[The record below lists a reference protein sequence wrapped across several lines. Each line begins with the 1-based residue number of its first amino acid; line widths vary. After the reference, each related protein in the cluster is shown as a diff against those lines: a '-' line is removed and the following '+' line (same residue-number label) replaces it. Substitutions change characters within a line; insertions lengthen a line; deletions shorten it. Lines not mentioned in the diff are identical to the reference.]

1 MATIK
6 DVARL
11 AGVSI
16 STVSKYLNGGN
27 VRPEYAEVVRKAIA
41 ELDYHANP
49 YARSLKTPVA
59 KSVGIL
65 LPSMTLDF
73 FGNIITSLDKV
84 LRGSGYHTVISCYG
98 SDHGLERDYLRF
110 LINNGI
116 DGLVYVPEHLSAG
129 EFHELTNKRHIP
141 IVQVD
146 RMIQGINS
154 DAVLSDNSD
163 AAYNA
168 VSRLIKDGHQRIA
181 LISGPASVFTAR
193 ERMVGYLRA
202 LSDHRIPYDDT
213 LVATGPYCFTTGH
226 QSFKNLMAQSDPPT
240 AIFCVNYD
248 MSIGVITAAQELG
261 YHIPKD
267 ISILGFD
274 CVEVCSLMSPP
285 IPVIRQPEMGIGQTA
300 GAYLLQRLSGFD
312 GPARVTCLKCE
323 LMF

>member
-6 DVARL
+6 DVAQL

-27 VRPEYAEVVRKAIA
+27 VLPSYAEAVRKAIS

-49 YARSLKTPVA
+49 YARSLKTPRA
-59 KSVGIL
+59 KSIGIL

-84 LRGSGYHTVISCYG
+84 LRSSGYHTVISCYG
-98 SDHGLERDYLRF
+98 SDHGLERDYLAF
-110 LINNGI
+110 LLNDGI
-116 DGLVYVPEHLSAG
+116 DGLVYVPEHLSAE
-129 EFHELTNKRHIP
+129 EFNELTEKRYVP

-146 RMIQGINS
+146 RMIQGIKN
-154 DAVLSDNSD
+154 DAVLADNTD

-168 VSRLIKDGHQRIA
+168 VSRLIREGHHRIA

-202 LSDHRIPYDDT
+202 LSDHQIPYDDT
-213 LVATGPYCFTTGH
+213 LVCTGQYSFTTGY
-226 QSFKNLMAQSDPPT
+226 QSFRALMSMPNPPT
-240 AIFCVNYD
+240 AVFCVNYD
-248 MSIGVITAAQELG
+248 MTTGVITAAQELG
-261 YHIPKD
+261 LHIPSD
-267 ISILGFD
+267 VSVLGFD
-274 CVEVCSLMSPP
+274 CVEICSLMSPP

-312 GPARVTCLKCE
+312 GPPRTTRLKCE
-323 LMF
+323 LLF

>member
-27 VRPEYAEVVRKAIA
+27 VRPEYADVVRTAIA

-49 YARSLKTPVA
+49 YARSLKTTVA

-116 DGLVYVPEHLSAG
+116 DGLVYVPEHLSAS
-129 EFHELTNKRHIP
+129 EFHELTNKCHIP
-141 IVQVD
+141 VVQVD
-146 RMIQGINS
+146 RMIQGIKA

-168 VSRLIKDGHQRIA
+168 VSRLINSGHDRVA
-181 LISGPASVFTAR
+181 LISGPASVYTAR

-202 LSDHRIPYDDT
+202 LSDHNISYDDT
-213 LVATGPYCFTTGH
+213 LVCTGEYSFTTGY
-226 QSFKNLMAQSDPPT
+226 QSFKTLMEQPDPPT

-261 YHIPKD
+261 YHIPGD
-267 ISILGFD
+267 IAMIGFD
-274 CVEVCSLMSPP
+274 CVEICSLMSPH

-300 GAYLLQRLSGFD
+300 GAYLLQRLGGFD

-323 LMF
+323 LLF